1 MKRIFLYFSV
11 AVAVIAGGCQN
22 KLVEQPKSVLTPGFL
37 ETAQGFQMAYDACY
51 GGTRSIWGTQDFFT
65 MTVLGTDEF
74 ITGTDGNNDINKYS
88 SNYNPTLGVLNNV
101 WKPCYTFINTC
112 NGVINTA
119 PKLTTIEPVLKA
131 RMVAEVKFLRAN
143 YYFVLV
149 QFWGDVT
156 LNKEFQT
163 SAITSATRQPA
174 AEVYDFIIED
184 LTAAVAGLPA
194 SPKTDGVLPGKATKA
209 AAMHLLAKVYLTRA
223 GSKAKQ
229 PGDYTK
235 AHTLAADLIKNVA
248 PAGGLALLDDFGK
261 VFAEGNEENT
271 EVLWAVQHTSN
282 LPYNGPGN
290 SSGQDNVLNHM
301 WVPKYED
308 VAGMQRDTRY
318 GRPYIRAVPTLW
330 VTDTVFKDKVVDTRF
345 RKSFQTVW
353 FANNGNK
360 LPLWPNPLPPGAPAG
375 AQPGKPKFQV
385 GDTAI
390 FMPGVDVSNAKIAA
404 SPYLLIPP
412 RNYSPSLSP
421 TLIKYFDTKRT
432 DMNFPSIRPVIVY
445 RLADTYLIAAEALVM
460 DGRPGEAVEYVN
472 AIRRRATYPSPNPQ
486 ALDITVGDLNLNFIL
501 DERTRELCGE
511 LTRWLDLV
519 RTNQLIPRVKA
530 HSKDG
535 WANIQEKHMLRPI
548 PQAQIDAVTTG
559 PEYPQQELWK

>member
-1 MKRIFLYFSV
+1 MKKIFLYFSV
-11 AVAVIAGGCQN
+11 AVAVISGGCQN
-22 KLVEQPKSVLTPGFL
+22 KLVEQPKSILTPGFL

-51 GGTRSIWGTQDFFT
+51 GGTRNIWGTQDYFT

-88 SNYNPTLGVLNNV
+88 SNYNPTLGVLRNV
-101 WKPCYTFINTC
+101 WKSCYTFINTC
-112 NGVINTA
+112 NGVVNTA
-119 PKLTTIEPVLKA
+119 PKLTNVDPVKKN
-131 RMVAEVKFLRAN
+131 RMVAEVKFLRAG

-156 LNKEFQT
+156 LNKDFQS
-163 SAITSATRQPA
+163 SATTSATRQPM
-174 AEVYDFIIED
+174 AEVYDLIIED
-184 LTAAVAGLPA
+184 LTAAVAGLPT
-194 SPKTDGVLPGKATKA
+194 SPKTDGVLPGKVTKA
-209 AAMHLLAKVYLTRA
+209 AAMHLLAKVYLARA

-235 AHTLAADLIKNVA
+235 AHTLAVDLIKNVA

-261 VFAEGNEENT
+261 VFAEGNEENI
-271 EVLWAVQHTSN
+271 EVLWSVQHTSN

-308 VAGMQRDTRY
+308 IDGMQRDTRY
-318 GRPYIRAVPTLW
+318 GRPYIRAVPTRW

-353 FANNGNK
+353 FSNNGNK

-421 TLIKYFDTKRT
+421 ALTKYFDTKRS

-445 RLADTYLIAAEALVM
+445 RLAETYLIAAEALMM
-460 DGRPGEAVEYVN
+460 DGRTGDAVEYVN
-472 AIRRRATYPSPNPQ
+472 AVRRRAAYPSPNPQ
-486 ALDITVGDLNLNFIL
+486 ALDVTAADINLNFIL

-548 PQAQIDAVTTG
+548 PQEQIDAVTTG
-559 PEYPQQELWK
+559 PAYPQQELWD

>member
-1 MKRIFLYFSV
+1 MKKIFLYISMAAVVIV
-11 AVAVIAGGCQN
+11 AGCKD
-22 KLVEQPKSVLTPGFL
+22 KLVEQPKSVLTPAFL

-51 GGTRSIWGTQDFFT
+51 GGNRSLWGTQDYFT

-88 SNYNPTLGVLNNV
+88 SNYSPTTGVLNNI
-101 WKPCYTFINTC
+101 WKPCYININTC
-112 NGVINTA
+112 NGVINA
-119 PKLTTIEPVLKA
+119 ASKVTTIDAAVKD
-131 RMVAEVKFLRAN
+131 RMVAEVRFLRAN

-156 LNKEFQT
+156 LNKDFQ
-163 SAITSATRQPA
+163 SAATTSATRQPM

-184 LTAAVAGLPA
+184 LTAAIPLLAA
-194 SPKTDGVLPGKATKA
+194 SPKTDGVLPGKVTKV
-209 AAMHLLAKVYLTRA
+209 AAMHLLAKVYLARA
-223 GSKAKQ
+223 GSKAKK
-229 PGDYTK
+229 PDDYTR
-235 AHTLAADLIKNVA
+235 AHTLATDLIKNVA
-248 PAGGLALLDDFGK
+248 PASGMALLEDFGK

-271 EVLWAVQHTSN
+271 EVLWSVQHTSN

-290 SSGQDNVLNHM
+290 SSGHDNVLNHM
-301 WVPKYED
+301 WVPKYD
-308 VAGMQRDTRY
+308 VIDGMQRDTRY
-318 GRPYIRAVPTLW
+318 GRPYIRAIPTRW
-330 VTDTVFKDKVVDTRF
+330 VTDTVFQNKTTDTRYH
-345 RKSFQTVW
+345 KTFQTVW
-353 FANNGNK
+353 FSNNPNN
-360 LPLWPNPLPPGAPAG
+360 LPLWPNPLPPGAPSG
-375 AQPGKPKFQV
+375 AQPGRPRFQV

-390 FMPGVDVSNAKIAA
+390 YMPGTDRSNAQIAA

-421 TLIKYFDTKRT
+421 AMFKYFDTKRV

-445 RLADTYLIAAEALVM
+445 RLAETYLIAAEALMM
-460 DGRPGEAVEYVN
+460 DGRPGDAVEYVN
-472 AIRRRATYPSPNPQ
+472 AIRRRATYPSASPQ
-486 ALDITVGDLNLNFIL
+486 ALDVTVADINLDFIL

-519 RTNQLIPRVKA
+519 RTSQLINRVKA

-535 WANIQEKHMLRPI
+535 WNTIQPKHVLRPI

-559 PEYPQQELWK
+559 PKYPQTEGWD